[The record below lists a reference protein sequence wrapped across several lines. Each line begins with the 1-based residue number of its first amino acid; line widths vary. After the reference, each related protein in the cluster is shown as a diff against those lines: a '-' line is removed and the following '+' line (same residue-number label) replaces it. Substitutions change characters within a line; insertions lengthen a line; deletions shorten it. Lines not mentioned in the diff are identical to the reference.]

1 MLPPGLHHYPTIVF
15 LPKVHHLHINYV
27 PILFA
32 LKTFLY
38 LIRGFLFP
46 GSRLPLRCFI
56 VSEIAFCVPG
66 KLGFEEGQE
75 EMATMEV

>member
-1 MLPPGLHHYPTIVF
+1 MLPPGLHHYPTTVF
-15 LPKVHHLHINYV
+15 LPKVHHLRINCV
-27 PILFA
+27 PTLFT

-56 VSEIAFCVPG
+56 VSEIVFVF
-66 KLGFEEGQE
+66 LGNSDLRKDRKRW
-75 EMATMEV
+75 